1 MESILFV
8 NHLQRKLFLPHEK
21 AAALAKELIERFL
34 PIKRYLKDFNG
45 CTCSPSPLINA
56 AWQELIL
63 FTKFYQKLCGKSF
76 VHHNPMIELDDPIA
90 IKVKRYA
97 KTLAAYEV
105 LFGAHPNDK
114 EIWPVMYPC
123 LEQDETVTSDEDSEE
138 TVISE
143 ERSDEESAFPAA
155 LRKRKAAPVADVQRN
170 LKSPRYE
177 DRTATTV
184 QSSSL
189 VTDMQ
194 EVLSITVQTLTGKSI
209 RLINILSSD
218 TIYDVKTM
226 IRNLEGIP
234 QKLQRLVFNGRYLEN
249 ARTLSDY
256 NIQNGAIVHLVL
268 KLSGC

>member
-1 MESILFV
+1 MV
-8 NHLQRKLFLPHEK
+8 
-21 AAALAKELIERFL
+21 
-34 PIKRYLKDFNG
+34 
-45 CTCSPSPLINA
+45 
-56 AWQELIL
+56 
-63 FTKFYQKLCGKSF
+63 
-76 VHHNPMIELDDPIA
+76 ELDDPIA
-90 IKVKRYA
+90 IKAKRYA